1 MLTVVLVITF
11 ALIGFVALSVVT
23 GNSPDLGNSS
33 LDHPTPQFAGP
44 AETQVVGTPDPS
56 TSIPFKSAALGFSL
70 EYPRDWQQNEQ
81 GLQVVFS
88 PSVAGFDLSNLQAA
102 ALWFGIPADNIA
114 NPIDLSTRI
123 QASLSANS
131 QPVETSATII
141 GGITWHLTRLRFE
154 SEQLGGPA
162 FAEIATTNKN
172 EVTYFM
178 VAVAPAAEWEA
189 MQPVFQTI
197 LNSFQFTS
205 EAVLRPTDATPP
217 PTPTPTPTPIVHIVQ
232 SGETLSHIAVRYG
245 VTIEAL
251 AARNNIDDPRTLQTG
266 TKLIIPLKRR

>member
-1 MLTVVLVITF
+1 
-11 ALIGFVALSVVT
+11 
-23 GNSPDLGNSS
+23 
-33 LDHPTPQFAGP
+33 
-44 AETQVVGTPDPS
+44 
-56 TSIPFKSAALGFSL
+56 
-70 EYPRDWQQNEQ
+70 
-81 GLQVVFS
+81 
-88 PSVAGFDLSNLQAA
+88 
-102 ALWFGIPADNIA
+102 
-114 NPIDLSTRI
+114 
-123 QASLSANS
+123 
-131 QPVETSATII
+131 
-141 GGITWHLTRLRFE
+141 
-154 SEQLGGPA
+154 
-162 FAEIATTNKN
+162 
-172 EVTYFM
+172 M